1 MEPIADSEIQ
11 RILFVTAHP
20 DDLDFGAG
28 GTIAKWTAQGIEVFY
43 CICTNGDQGGE
54 DPSVP
59 REEMPK
65 IRQKEQR
72 DAAKALG
79 VPSENIEFLNH
90 RDGWLIPTI
99 ELRKEIVRVIRKVK
113 PQRMVI
119 QSPERNWDRLPASHP
134 DHMAAGEA
142 AIQAVYPDARNAFAF
157 EDLLKN
163 EKLEPWRVREVWVM
177 SHKEPD
183 HFVDVTDT
191 FDKKIAALHAHV
203 SQTAHNTEMPKMVR
217 EWGERNAIAQGLPE
231 GRVAEVFKIVNTD

>member
-217 EWGERNAIAQGLPE
+217 EWGERNATAQGLPE